1 MTSRIT
7 PAMSDGRSFTNYVSS
22 GIYNT
27 YLEDKFAIP
36 NDTEYRKYLQTN
48 AEKVMKYTN
57 TLRADF
63 VPPVWAQGPVRPL
76 SSFKPAR

>member
-27 YLEDKFAIP
+27 YLEQKFAIP
-36 NDTEYRKYLQTN
+36 DDTEYRHYLQAN
-48 AEKVMKYTN
+48 ADKVMKIAN
-57 TLRADF
+57 TVRVVD
-63 VPPVWAQGPVRPL
+63 VPPSWAPGPVRPL
-76 SSFKPAR
+76 SSYKHIR